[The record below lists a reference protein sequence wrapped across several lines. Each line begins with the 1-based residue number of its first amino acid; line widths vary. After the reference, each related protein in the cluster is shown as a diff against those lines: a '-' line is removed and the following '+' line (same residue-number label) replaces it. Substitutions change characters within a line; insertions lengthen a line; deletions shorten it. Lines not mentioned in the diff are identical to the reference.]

1 MIDIQRVNHV
11 GIRVADLATSRRF
24 YEKLGFEFV
33 VGPVGP
39 EPVAIMTHP
48 GGVVL
53 NFILNVSADAPTSNV
68 LMDSDVKLP
77 GYTHVALEV
86 SDLDAAIASAT
97 AASSCGPSAPRADMS
112 SAHAHATAHTI
123 QRSVASS
130 PSSSRHA
137 RCMPAPHLLG
147 LG

>member
-86 SDLDAAIASAT
+86 SDLDAAIAELTRLQIPLSGGPIDVGSARF
-97 AASSCGPSAPRADMS
+97 AFIRDPDRNVIEFNQPRESSGFK
-112 SAHAHATAHTI
+112 
-123 QRSVASS
+123 RSG
-130 PSSSRHA
+130 H
-137 RCMPAPHLLG
+137 
-147 LG
+147 